1 MRRICILVVLVM
13 LGWSSA
19 AVARRRDV
27 VPAFVALDTALS
39 YFLENHDSIN
49 IDGLFGVVFG
59 QAHLQS
65 LLADDLSNYDR
76 KLVKYLKHK
85 ADTIYYSAKPRLY
98 NPDNFKHNLFVEK
111 ILVPDLWTR
120 DIRYRHLPEKFVPEI
135 EFDSASEYMDY
146 LSTSNISETKSDSC
160 LIELI
165 SGPNSVPHNCSV
177 SEDCKDY
184 MVDNDYFD
192 PTYGITHRLLYLQLA
207 RSQKCSLD
215 GRLYEERTSAY
226 CSYIYWEIKQN
237 RRFGFMQELDDL
249 LLEQITLCGF
259 EGYDNFFE
267 DSLVSHVL
275 QIQTPFGCF
284 RIPEALFETNGDD
297 LKRTANIIKHGC
309 NDHTTGLGIST
320 LSLILRYLLK

>member
-59 QAHLQS
+59 Q
-65 LLADDLSNYDR
+65 
-76 KLVKYLKHK
+76 V
-85 ADTIYYSAKPRLY
+85 
-98 NPDNFKHNLFVEK
+98 VEK